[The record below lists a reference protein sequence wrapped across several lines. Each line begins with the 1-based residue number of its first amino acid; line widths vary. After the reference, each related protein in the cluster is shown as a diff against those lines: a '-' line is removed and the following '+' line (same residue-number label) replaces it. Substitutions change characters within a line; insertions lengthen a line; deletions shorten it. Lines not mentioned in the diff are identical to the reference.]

1 MIRKLEKRFVRFGS
15 ARRLTRG
22 QPFGNRAEVGIKL
35 YVEE

>member
-1 MIRKLEKRFVRFGS
+1 MASQLKKRFVRFGS